1 MKVGLLLGAFLLAA
15 PLPAQQITFTFEN
28 PKLQPARYVVT
39 VRADGSGHYR
49 SELGP
54 AAPPSTDAANANP
67 PADPQDRDIHV
78 SKALRDSMFAA
89 AHKSKFFAGSCDD
102 AGKGVAFQGTKTLAY
117 EGPDGQG
124 SCTFNWSKNAQID
137 KLVDQVQSMVLT
149 LDEGSKLQRQYE
161 HGRLSLDTEIEFL
174 VQMVHEGR
182 ATELEN
188 IAPILKT
195 LVSDDA
201 VLKRVQRHAQELLTA
216 AKTD

>member
-1 MKVGLLLGAFLLAA
+1 MKLGLLFCALLLAT
-15 PLPAQQITFTFEN
+15 PLPAQQITFTFVN
-28 PKLQPARYVVT
+28 PQLQPAKYVVT
-39 VRADGSGHYR
+39 VHADGSGHYR

-54 AAPPSTDAANANP
+54 APPPATDAAASANP
-67 PADPQDRDIHV
+67 PADAQDRDIHV
-78 SKALRDSMFAA
+78 SKELRESLFAT
-89 AHKSKFFAGSCDD
+89 AHKTKFFATCDE
-102 AGKGVAFQGTKTLAY
+102 AGKNIAFQGTKTLAY

-124 SCTFNWSKNAQID
+124 SCTFNWSKNQQID
-137 KLVDQVQSMVLT
+137 KLVEQVQSMVLT

-174 VQMVHEGR
+174 AQMVHEGH

-195 LVSDDA
+195 LATDEA
-201 VLKRVQRHAQELLTA
+201 VLKRVQRHAQELLAA